1 MKRKILSL
9 LLVVYLS
16 VSILTGLSVSSSAL
30 SASEIT
36 EKMNQLKNSYPS
48 NTYWNHK
55 AGDSYDGYYVT
66 NTRCGVN
73 GYTCNELYGG
83 KQCYAFARHIAYL
96 LFGSYPQNVSMFS
109 DGYVDSN
116 GWTCVRDPSKVT
128 LEPGDYVRGD
138 GHSGIVWYVS
148 GENVYVAQCFGGEK
162 SGCKLNW
169 GTFWGD
175 SESKTLSEILS
186 KSFEG
191 VWKHPGSTSKV
202 TVNKTVKCLT
212 RITIKASAPLYRSAT
227 TNAVTDP
234 TWDKFKD
241 ETSIWAKGYVDLSN
255 GERRYYF
262 NAVSGGDNE
271 THTYYVPTTS
281 LNSIVPDHTYGEAA
295 TEHPHIQSCECGAT
309 KESTSKNAKCY
320 TCYPAKVVY
329 YTDYPAKIVSNDI
342 NADTLGDYVY
352 NINQGTY
359 PEFLLNIP
367 KLEPVSDTITF
378 LGWSQ
383 NEAATRIDFY
393 AGMNYYDMSVFAP
406 GKTLHLYAVWE
417 KNDTHNHIFAA
428 PRKAHPHWQM
438 CECGIGETYYDSSCQ
453 LCTNP
458 DAVSVVKSVICYSKI
473 TMLPY
478 ESLYTTPVPDGN
490 SYSFGNQEMEI
501 YADGYVILSTGE
513 KRYFYNGDPK
523 YYISEFSLSDVQV
536 NHLFNETD
544 STEVHPHYLE
554 CECGATTTIDDNNCY
569 ACYPA
574 YIYYYPNFDDRL
586 PYVQKIDTS
595 VGRWPSAVILRNA
608 YNIEREGY
616 TLLGWSGV
624 KDETE
629 AYYTNE
635 EGPIRIWPGFEMKLY
650 AIWKENAHTHTMEHH
665 TRKDATCLNTGTVEY
680 WLCTDCGKYYLD
692 ANAANETTAEKTIL
706 PALGHNYVNGTCTR
720 CSAKDPNAAE
730 PDPNAAVVSV
740 VPVRGKAGQ
749 TVEIAVT
756 LENNPGFADLGI
768 EISYDTGVM
777 QLTNV
782 TPNNAVGGNFTTS
795 QQLTD
800 LPYMFE
806 WVEGTENNTF
816 TGTLVTLT
824 FQIKDSAELGSY
836 PVTVS
841 YYKGKF
847 GNNIDGLDV
856 NYDQDDNRV
865 PIIYVNGSVTVYSYT
880 PGDLNDDGR
889 INSKDVICLLRYI
902 AGWELDGLVEDALD
916 VNGDG
921 KINSK
926 DAVHL
931 LRYIA
936 GWDVTLH

>member
-1 MKRKILSL
+1 MKRKNVKLLPTVCLMVL
-9 LLVVYLS
+9 LLMGIF
-16 VSILTGLSVSSSAL
+16 SIPVHA
-30 SASEIT
+30 E
-36 EKMNQLKNSYPS
+36 
-48 NTYWNHK
+48 NTYVIN
-55 AGDSYDGYYVT
+55 
-66 NTRCGVN
+66 
-73 GYTCNELYGG
+73 G
-83 KQCYAFARHIAYL
+83 KQIRLSDFSWPGPGRCWTFANSVYEAIWGVEFDSTFTGTAAKGHNMLRNLPDSELTFTKEHLVAYVSEAPL
-96 LFGSYPQNVSMFS
+96 GSVIRISNSTYLHST
-109 DGYVDSN
+109 DGDGGHSVVIVQKDSN
-116 GWTCVRDPSKVT
+116 GFTTFESWNAGKQEIYWTWDSFYQNNSSHYST
-128 LEPGDYVRGD
+128 
-138 GHSGIVWYVS
+138 SGSRYPYIKYIKWPNAPAY
-148 GENVYVAQCFGGEK
+148 G
-162 SGCKLNW
+162 
-169 GTFWGD
+169 
-175 SESKTLSEILS
+175 
-186 KSFEG
+186 
-191 VWKHPGSTSKV
+191 GSTPEV
-202 TVNKTVKCLT
+202 TVSKTVKCLT

-227 TNAVTDP
+227 TNTVTDP
-234 TWDKFKD
+234 VWDKFKD

-295 TEHPHIQSCECGAT
+295 AEHPHIQRCECGAT
-309 KESTSKNAKCY
+309 KESASKNAKCY

-406 GKTLHLYAVWE
+406 GETLHLYAVWE

-692 ANAANETTAEKTIL
+692 ADAANETTAEKTIL

-749 TVEIAVT
+749 TVEVAVT
-756 LENNPGFADLGI
+756 LENNPGFSDLSLEIGYDADVI
-768 EISYDTGVM
+768 E
-777 QLTNV
+777 LTKV
-782 TPNNAVGGNFTTS
+782 TPNSAVGCIFTTS
-795 QQLTD
+795 QQLTQ
-800 LPYMFE
+800 LPYRLN
-806 WVEGTENNTF
+806 WVNGTEDSTF

-841 YYKGKF
+841 YYKGKY
-847 GNNIDGLDV
+847 GNNIDGEDV
-856 NYDQDDNRV
+856 NYNQNGSRV

-880 PGDLNDDGR
+880 PGDLNGDGR
-889 INSKDVICLLRYI
+889 INSKDAIYLLRYI

>member
-1 MKRKILSL
+1 MKRKNVKLLPTVCLMVL
-9 LLVVYLS
+9 LLMGIF
-16 VSILTGLSVSSSAL
+16 SIPVHA
-30 SASEIT
+30 E
-36 EKMNQLKNSYPS
+36 
-48 NTYWNHK
+48 NTYVIN
-55 AGDSYDGYYVT
+55 
-66 NTRCGVN
+66 
-73 GYTCNELYGG
+73 G
-83 KQCYAFARHIAYL
+83 KQIRLSDFSWPGPGRCWTFANSVYEAIWGVEFDSTFTGTAAKGHNMLRNLPDSELTFTKEHLVAYVSEAPL
-96 LFGSYPQNVSMFS
+96 GSVIRISNSTYLHST
-109 DGYVDSN
+109 DGDGGHSVVIVQKDSN
-116 GWTCVRDPSKVT
+116 GFTTFESWNAGKQEIYWTWDSFYQNNSSHYST
-128 LEPGDYVRGD
+128 
-138 GHSGIVWYVS
+138 SGSRYPYIKYIKWPNAPAY
-148 GENVYVAQCFGGEK
+148 G
-162 SGCKLNW
+162 
-169 GTFWGD
+169 
-175 SESKTLSEILS
+175 
-186 KSFEG
+186 
-191 VWKHPGSTSKV
+191 GSTPEV
-202 TVNKTVKCLT
+202 TVSKTVKCLT

-227 TNAVTDP
+227 TNTVTDP
-234 TWDKFKD
+234 VWDKFKD

-295 TEHPHIQSCECGAT
+295 AEHPHIQRCECGAT
-309 KESTSKNAKCY
+309 KESASKNAKCY

-406 GKTLHLYAVWE
+406 GETLHLYAVWE

-847 GNNIDGLDV
+847 GNNIDGVDV

-916 VNGDG
+916 VNHDG
-921 KINSK
+921 RINSK
-926 DAVHL
+926 DAILL

-936 GWDVTLH
+936 NWDVTLY

>member
-1 MKRKILSL
+1 MKRKNVKLLPTVCLMVL
-9 LLVVYLS
+9 LLMGIF
-16 VSILTGLSVSSSAL
+16 SIPVHA
-30 SASEIT
+30 E
-36 EKMNQLKNSYPS
+36 
-48 NTYWNHK
+48 NTYVIN
-55 AGDSYDGYYVT
+55 
-66 NTRCGVN
+66 
-73 GYTCNELYGG
+73 G
-83 KQCYAFARHIAYL
+83 KQIRLSDFSWPGPGRCWTFANSVYEAIWGVEFDSTFTGTAAKGHNMLRNLPDSELTFTKEHLVAYVSEAPL
-96 LFGSYPQNVSMFS
+96 GSVIRISNSTYLHST
-109 DGYVDSN
+109 DGDGGHSVVIVQKDSN
-116 GWTCVRDPSKVT
+116 GFTTFESWNAGKQEIYWTWDSFYQNNSSHYST
-128 LEPGDYVRGD
+128 
-138 GHSGIVWYVS
+138 SGSRYPYIKYIKWPNAPAY
-148 GENVYVAQCFGGEK
+148 G
-162 SGCKLNW
+162 
-169 GTFWGD
+169 
-175 SESKTLSEILS
+175 
-186 KSFEG
+186 
-191 VWKHPGSTSKV
+191 GSTPEV
-202 TVNKTVKCLT
+202 TVSKTVKCLT

-227 TNAVTDP
+227 TNTVTDP
-234 TWDKFKD
+234 VWDKFKD

-295 TEHPHIQSCECGAT
+295 AEHPHIQRCECGAT
-309 KESTSKNAKCY
+309 KESASKNAKCY

-406 GKTLHLYAVWE
+406 GETLHLYAVWE

-768 EISYDTGVM
+768 EISYDSGVM

-847 GNNIDGLDV
+847 GNNIDGVDV

-916 VNGDG
+916 VNHDG
-921 KINSK
+921 RINSK
-926 DAVHL
+926 DAILL

-936 GWDVTLH
+936 NWDVTLY

>member
-1 MKRKILSL
+1 
-9 LLVVYLS
+9 
-16 VSILTGLSVSSSAL
+16 
-30 SASEIT
+30 
-36 EKMNQLKNSYPS
+36 
-48 NTYWNHK
+48 
-55 AGDSYDGYYVT
+55 
-66 NTRCGVN
+66 
-73 GYTCNELYGG
+73 
-83 KQCYAFARHIAYL
+83 
-96 LFGSYPQNVSMFS
+96 
-109 DGYVDSN
+109 
-116 GWTCVRDPSKVT
+116 
-128 LEPGDYVRGD
+128 
-138 GHSGIVWYVS
+138 
-148 GENVYVAQCFGGEK
+148 
-162 SGCKLNW
+162 
-169 GTFWGD
+169 
-175 SESKTLSEILS
+175 
-186 KSFEG
+186 
-191 VWKHPGSTSKV
+191 
-202 TVNKTVKCLT
+202 
-212 RITIKASAPLYRSAT
+212 
-227 TNAVTDP
+227 
-234 TWDKFKD
+234 
-241 ETSIWAKGYVDLSN
+241 
-255 GERRYYF
+255 
-262 NAVSGGDNE
+262 
-271 THTYYVPTTS
+271 
-281 LNSIVPDHTYGEAA
+281 
-295 TEHPHIQSCECGAT
+295 
-309 KESTSKNAKCY
+309 
-320 TCYPAKVVY
+320 
-329 YTDYPAKIVSNDI
+329 
-342 NADTLGDYVY
+342 
-352 NINQGTY
+352 
-359 PEFLLNIP
+359 
-367 KLEPVSDTITF
+367 
-378 LGWSQ
+378 
-383 NEAATRIDFY
+383 
-393 AGMNYYDMSVFAP
+393 
-406 GKTLHLYAVWE
+406 
-417 KNDTHNHIFAA
+417 
-428 PRKAHPHWQM
+428 
-438 CECGIGETYYDSSCQ
+438 
-453 LCTNP
+453 
-458 DAVSVVKSVICYSKI
+458 
-473 TMLPY
+473 
-478 ESLYTTPVPDGN
+478 
-490 SYSFGNQEMEI
+490 
-501 YADGYVILSTGE
+501 
-513 KRYFYNGDPK
+513 
-523 YYISEFSLSDVQV
+523 
-536 NHLFNETD
+536 
-544 STEVHPHYLE
+544 
-554 CECGATTTIDDNNCY
+554 
-569 ACYPA
+569 
-574 YIYYYPNFDDRL
+574 
-586 PYVQKIDTS
+586 
-595 VGRWPSAVILRNA
+595 
-608 YNIEREGY
+608 
-616 TLLGWSGV
+616 
-624 KDETE
+624 
-629 AYYTNE
+629 
-635 EGPIRIWPGFEMKLY
+635 MKLY

-847 GNNIDGLDV
+847 GNNIDGVDV

>member
-1 MKRKILSL
+1 MKRKNVKLLPTVCLMVL
-9 LLVVYLS
+9 LLMGIF
-16 VSILTGLSVSSSAL
+16 SIPVHA
-30 SASEIT
+30 E
-36 EKMNQLKNSYPS
+36 
-48 NTYWNHK
+48 NTYVIN
-55 AGDSYDGYYVT
+55 
-66 NTRCGVN
+66 
-73 GYTCNELYGG
+73 G
-83 KQCYAFARHIAYL
+83 KQIRLSDFSWPGPGRCWTFANSVYEAIWGVEFDSTFTGTAAKGHNMLRNLPDSELTFTKEHLVAYVSEAPL
-96 LFGSYPQNVSMFS
+96 GSVIRISNSTYLHST
-109 DGYVDSN
+109 DGDGGHSVVIVQKDSN
-116 GWTCVRDPSKVT
+116 GFTTFESWNAGKQEIYWTWDSFYQNNSSHYST
-128 LEPGDYVRGD
+128 
-138 GHSGIVWYVS
+138 SGSRYPYIKYIKWPNAPAY
-148 GENVYVAQCFGGEK
+148 G
-162 SGCKLNW
+162 
-169 GTFWGD
+169 
-175 SESKTLSEILS
+175 
-186 KSFEG
+186 
-191 VWKHPGSTSKV
+191 GSTPEV
-202 TVNKTVKCLT
+202 TVSKTVKCLT

-227 TNAVTDP
+227 TNTVTDP
-234 TWDKFKD
+234 VWDKFKD

-295 TEHPHIQSCECGAT
+295 AEHPHIQRCECGAT
-309 KESTSKNAKCY
+309 KESASKNAKCY

-406 GKTLHLYAVWE
+406 GETLHLYAVWE

-841 YYKGKF
+841 YYKGKY
-847 GNNIDGLDV
+847 GNNIDGEDV
-856 NYDQDDNRV
+856 NYNQNGSRV

-880 PGDLNDDGR
+880 PGDLNGDGR
-889 INSKDVICLLRYI
+889 INSKDAIYLLRYI

>member
-1 MKRKILSL
+1 MKRKNVKLLPTVCLMVL
-9 LLVVYLS
+9 LLMGIF
-16 VSILTGLSVSSSAL
+16 SIPVHA
-30 SASEIT
+30 E
-36 EKMNQLKNSYPS
+36 
-48 NTYWNHK
+48 NTYVIN
-55 AGDSYDGYYVT
+55 
-66 NTRCGVN
+66 
-73 GYTCNELYGG
+73 G
-83 KQCYAFARHIAYL
+83 KQIRLSDFSWPGPGRCWTFANSVYEAIWGVEFDSTFTGTAAKGHNMLRNLPDSELTFTKEHLVAYVSEAPL
-96 LFGSYPQNVSMFS
+96 GSVIRISNSTYLHST
-109 DGYVDSN
+109 DGDGGHSVVIVQKDSN
-116 GWTCVRDPSKVT
+116 GFTTFESWNAGKQEIYWTWDSFYQNNSSHYST
-128 LEPGDYVRGD
+128 
-138 GHSGIVWYVS
+138 SGSRYPYIKYIKWPNAPAY
-148 GENVYVAQCFGGEK
+148 G
-162 SGCKLNW
+162 
-169 GTFWGD
+169 
-175 SESKTLSEILS
+175 
-186 KSFEG
+186 
-191 VWKHPGSTSKV
+191 GSTPEV
-202 TVNKTVKCLT
+202 TVSKTVKCLT

-227 TNAVTDP
+227 TNTVTDP
-234 TWDKFKD
+234 VWDKFKD

-295 TEHPHIQSCECGAT
+295 AEHPHIQRCECGAT
-309 KESTSKNAKCY
+309 KESASKNAKCY

-847 GNNIDGLDV
+847 GNNIDGVDV

-916 VNGDG
+916 VNHDG
-921 KINSK
+921 RINSK
-926 DAVHL
+926 DAILL

-936 GWDVTLH
+936 NWDVTLY